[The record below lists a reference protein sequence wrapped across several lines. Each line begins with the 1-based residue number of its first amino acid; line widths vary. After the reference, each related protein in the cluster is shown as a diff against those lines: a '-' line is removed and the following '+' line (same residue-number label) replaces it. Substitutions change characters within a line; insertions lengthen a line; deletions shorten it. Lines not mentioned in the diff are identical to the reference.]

1 MFTGR
6 DDKFNRTPVFVT
18 QTDGAVVTVSIRLPL
33 SNRLGDALN
42 NGDAFLDAVSPE
54 IAIVPVGYRNRYRHP
69 KPEVMAA
76 YEVRKIRTLRTDYG
90 GMIRVDLPD
99 LDVTAYREQRRRYWM
114 DRPGT
119 ESLQFHK

>member
-1 MFTGR
+1 MLLTSDIESPDEHQLVLFGLQHSDVLLVPHHGSGT
-6 DDKFNRTPVFVT
+6 
-18 QTDGAVVTVSIRLPL
+18 S
-33 SNRLGDALN
+33 SS
-42 NGDAFLDAVSPE
+42 DAFLDAVSPE